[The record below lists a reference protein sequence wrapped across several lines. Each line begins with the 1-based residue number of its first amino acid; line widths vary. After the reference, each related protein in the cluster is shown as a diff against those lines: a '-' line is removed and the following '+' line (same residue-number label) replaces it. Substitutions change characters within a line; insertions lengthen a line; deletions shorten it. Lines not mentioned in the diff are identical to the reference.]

1 MKYLI
6 LIFKLIV
13 FTYLIYLLIFLVSD
27 YDPSSSVYHPP
38 FAIWIID
45 IINLYIHEAGHFF
58 FKIFG
63 RWMYFLG
70 GSLFQCIV
78 PFTLVI
84 VAAKQ
89 NFTNASF
96 AGFWLGESVINVS
109 IYVKDAPFQ
118 KLHLI
123 SKGLIHDW
131 HWLLSS
137 NLDAAEP
144 LGNILFIVG
153 IIICIVSIVVGIIS
167 LLSNFKRYA
176 EPKYSD

>member
-6 LIFKLIV
+6 LKLIV
-13 FTYLIYLLIFLVSD
+13 FAYLIYLLIFLVSY
-27 YDPSSSVYHPP
+27 YDPASSTFRPP
-38 FAIWIID
+38 FAIWLID

-63 RWMYFLG
+63 QWMYFLG

-78 PFTLVI
+78 PATLLI
-84 VAAKQ
+84 IGAKQ

-96 AGFWLGESVINVS
+96 AGFWLGESMINVS
-109 IYVKDAPFQ
+109 IYIKDAPYQ
-118 KLHLI
+118 KLNLI

-137 NLDAAEP
+137 NLNAAET
-144 LGNILFIVG
+144 L
-153 IIICIVSIVVGIIS
+153 
-167 LLSNFKRYA
+167 
-176 EPKYSD
+176 